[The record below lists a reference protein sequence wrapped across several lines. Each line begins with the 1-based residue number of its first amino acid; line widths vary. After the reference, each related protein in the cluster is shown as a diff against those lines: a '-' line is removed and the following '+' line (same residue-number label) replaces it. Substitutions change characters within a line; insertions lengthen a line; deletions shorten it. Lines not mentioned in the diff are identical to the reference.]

1 MSSVDVHIQKLRL
14 RLRGVSV
21 QDARTI
27 ADAIGPA
34 IASRLAEQPTSSVS
48 PRGVRY
54 TIDAGSIP
62 AAGAATRD
70 VASIAAERVVNAIVS
85 NTGRTAS

>member
-1 MSSVDVHIQKLRL
+1 MNSVDAHIQKLRL
-14 RLRGVSV
+14 HLHGVSL

-34 IASRLAEQPTSSVS
+34 IASRLAEQPASASLRS
-48 PRGVRY
+48 VRY
-54 TIDAGSIP
+54 AIDAGSFST
-62 AAGAATRD
+62 AGTRTRD
-70 VASIAAERVVNAIVS
+70 VASIAAERVVNAIVG